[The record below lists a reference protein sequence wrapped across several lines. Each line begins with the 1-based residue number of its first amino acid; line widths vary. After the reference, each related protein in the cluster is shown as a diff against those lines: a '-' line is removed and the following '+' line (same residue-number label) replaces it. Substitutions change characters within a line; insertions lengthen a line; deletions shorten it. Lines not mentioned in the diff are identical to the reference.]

1 VHLGAGIVRR
11 RRRTGRLRRALLFGA
26 ALSLGLLAGARYG
39 AQLARGGAVSSL
51 AISGNGPLP
60 AEELAALSQVRAG
73 TPWSELDLEAV
84 GRSVARHPWVREARA
99 VALPAGRLLIEVTL
113 REARAVA
120 QLAEGR
126 RYVDPEGEAFAEAA
140 GDAAAPQILGAE
152 DMAAEDGRPL
162 LRRGLRMLDAAQR
175 HGLPR
180 PEAVE
185 PETPAMLFERRGRAL
200 RVLIGGK
207 LEEKLPLLARLFDS
221 RLPELARA
229 KEADLRFGDPLILR
243 ELDEFGELPPGEFAP
258 EQIGGGE
265 PHSAWRQWD
274 GRGAAREEEE

>member
-1 VHLGAGIVRR
+1 MGAGIVRR
-11 RRRTGRLRRALLFGA
+11 RRRTGRLRRALFFSA
-26 ALSLGLLAGARYG
+26 ALALGLLAGARYG

-73 TPWSELDLEAV
+73 TPWRELDLEAV

-126 RYVDPEGEAFAEAA
+126 RYVDENGEAFAAA
-140 GDAAAPQILGAE
+140 GDSAAPQILGAE
-152 DMAAEDGRPL
+152 SLGGEAGRPL
-162 LRRGLRMLDAAQR
+162 LRRGLRLLDAAQR

-207 LEEKLPLLARLFDS
+207 LEERLPLLARLFDS

-229 KEADLRFGDPLILR
+229 READLRFGDPLILR

-258 EQIGGGE
+258 EQFGGGE
-265 PHSAWRQWD
+265 PHSAWQEWD
-274 GRGAAREEEE
+274 GRDARREEEE

>member
-1 VHLGAGIVRR
+1 MGAGIVRR
-11 RRRTGRLRRALLFGA
+11 RRRTGRLRRALFFGA
-26 ALSLGLLAGARYG
+26 ALTLGLLAGARYG

-73 TPWSELDLEAV
+73 TPWRELDLEAV

-120 QLAEGR
+120 QLADGR
-126 RYVDPEGEAFAEAA
+126 RYVDETGEAFAAA
-140 GDAAAPQILGAE
+140 GDSAAPQILGAE
-152 DMAAEDGRPL
+152 TLDGEAGRPL
-162 LRRGLRMLDAAQR
+162 LRRGLRLLDAAQR

-207 LEEKLPLLARLFDS
+207 LEERLPLLARLFDS

-229 KEADLRFGDPLILR
+229 READLRFGDPLILR
-243 ELDEFGELPPGEFAP
+243 ELDEFGELPPGEFP
-258 EQIGGGE
+258 EQSGGGQFGGGE
-265 PHSAWRQWD
+265 PHSAWQQWD
-274 GRGAAREEEE
+274 GRDARQEE

>member
-1 VHLGAGIVRR
+1 MGAGVRRR
-11 RRRTGRLRRALLFGA
+11 RRRTGRLRRALFFGA
-26 ALSLGLLAGARYG
+26 ALTLGLLAGARYG

-73 TPWSELDLEAV
+73 TPWRELDLEAV

-120 QLAEGR
+120 QLADGR
-126 RYVDPEGEAFAEAA
+126 RYVDENGEAFAAAA
-140 GDAAAPQILGAE
+140 GDSAAPQILGAE
-152 DMAAEDGRPL
+152 SLAAEAGRPL

-185 PETPAMLFERRGRAL
+185 PETPAMRFERRGRAL

-207 LEEKLPLLARLFDS
+207 LEERLPLLARLFDS

-229 KEADLRFGDPLILR
+229 READLRFGDPLILR

-258 EQIGGGE
+258 EQFGGGE
-265 PHSAWRQWD
+265 PHSAWQQWD
-274 GRGAAREEEE
+274 GRDARREEEE